1 MLIVEDDVD
10 IATVVRYA
18 LERNGR
24 YSVRVEH
31 DGAAGLSVARE
42 QLPDLI
48 LLDLNLPGMDG
59 MEVCRLIRADPET
72 RDLPIIMLTARVDE
86 GARVAGLELGADDYV
101 SKPFSTKEL
110 VARVGAVLR
119 RKTGSEEE
127 NLESGELTIDLLAR
141 RVYVSRAEVA
151 LTRKEFDLLVEL
163 VRGRG
168 RVLSRE
174 RLLETVWGYHH
185 AGATRTVDVH
195 VRQLRKKLGE
205 PVAKLI
211 ETVVG
216 VGYRFQAA
224 PP

>member
-1 MLIVEDDVD
+1 VLIVEDDVD